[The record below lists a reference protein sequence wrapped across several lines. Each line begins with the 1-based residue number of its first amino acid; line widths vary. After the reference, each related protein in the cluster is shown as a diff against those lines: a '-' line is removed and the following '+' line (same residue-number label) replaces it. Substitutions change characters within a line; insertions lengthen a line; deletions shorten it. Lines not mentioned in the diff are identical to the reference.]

1 MGKNKNHSEH
11 GADPCCLILV
21 QIQSI
26 VLCRAVIDFIIFG
39 ALSVP
44 MISSPHMLR
53 EESNAYNV
61 CIMGCRFPIP
71 LFLTLGLQLREPVA
85 KSSPLGPT
93 ACTLAS
99 QLHLPPPSHVFT
111 LPSFRSEAELKTR
124 HSSFKIELPGPT
136 DGVFSHMLLP
146 YGAVHLQC
154 WIAFGALY
162 TEKKSYK

>member
-1 MGKNKNHSEH
+1 
-11 GADPCCLILV
+11 
-21 QIQSI
+21 
-26 VLCRAVIDFIIFG
+26 
-39 ALSVP
+39 

-61 CIMGCRFPIP
+61 CIMGRCFPIP

-111 LPSFRSEAELKTR
+111 LSSFRSEAELKTR

-136 DGVFSHMLLP
+136 DGVFSHMLLL

-162 TEKKSYK
+162 TEKKKLQIRQSISSYKPNFHQLFPFPFFQRAKFPASTEAWSEWG